1 MSPADA
7 GYVAATDDGVADP
20 PYGATVPNRDDSGQG
35 AGGAGVSPADP
46 GATTGDPGTADPA
59 ARVEHAGDDRSELVE
74 AVEDLVRDLLPEP
87 DGCRPG

>member
-1 MSPADA
+1 M
-7 GYVAATDDGVADP
+7 ADP
-20 PYGATVPNRDDSGQG
+20 PYGATVPNRDDPGQG

-46 GATTGDPGTADPA
+46 GATPGDPGTADPA
-59 ARVEHAGDDRSELVE
+59 AAPAEHAGDDRSELVE